1 MMYFNKITEQRCR
14 ILGLMLL
21 IATLTLSVIISPAL
35 AKCDKDK
42 SDKRDEPVV
51 KVMTYNMDAG
61 TDLLYFFNP
70 ALTPI
75 DPNTNEHM
83 DPITATI
90 GELEASNLP
99 GRAEL
104 LVKQIAKEKPDLI
117 SLQEVTEWVI
127 NLDPK
132 NPNSISIDIDQLDLL
147 MDALKALHE
156 KYKVVTVQELTDIP
170 PIYSEG
176 YLGFLDR
183 NVILAR
189 SEVDVL
195 GTDSGLYTE
204 NIYNTI
210 ISIYGS
216 YDAAYPSFGP
226 LLDLLELEQDGW
238 LSVNAKVGGKRF
250 LFFGT
255 HLESA
260 IGSWDV
266 TQEGQ
271 GQELIQTI
279 IPSQNPS
286 GLPVILAGDFNS
298 DASGYPYALD
308 KTPTADMIYSAGYDD
323 TWDTLHPKKLGLTW
337 PLFLEDPPI
346 YDDLPTPCERID
358 LIFEQGLKVQEVEV
372 VGANPT
378 HRGLYPSDH
387 AGVVAI
393 LEIEKCKKDH
403 EVDRSGGGDH
413 RK

>member
-1 MMYFNKITEQRCR
+1 MMYFMKVKEQRCR
-14 ILGLMLL
+14 ILVLVLL
-21 IATLTLSVIISPAL
+21 IATFTLSVIVSPAS
-35 AKCDKDK
+35 AKSDKDKCDKRDN
-42 SDKRDEPVV
+42 SDV

-61 TDLLYFFNP
+61 TDLLYFFSGMSLPDAVNQ
-70 ALTPI
+70 
-75 DPNTNEHM
+75 
-83 DPITATI
+83 TI
-90 GELEASNLP
+90 GELEVSNFV
-99 GRAEL
+99 GRAKL
-104 LVKQIAKEKPDLI
+104 LAKQIAKEKPDLI

-127 NLDPK
+127 NLDPE

-156 KYKVVTVQELTDIP
+156 KYKVVIVQNLTNIP

-210 ISIYGS
+210 ISLFSSDDIAS
-216 YDAAYPSFGP
+216 LFGP
-226 LLDLLELEQDGW
+226 LLDLLELEQNGW

-279 IPSQNPS
+279 IPLQNPS

-298 DASGYPYALD
+298 DASGYAYALD
-308 KTPTADMIYSAGYDD
+308 KTPTADMIYAAGYDD

-358 LIFEQGLKVQEVEV
+358 LIFEQGLKVQDVDV

-378 HRGLYPSDH
+378 NTGLYPSDH
-387 AGVVAI
+387 AGVVAT

-403 EVDRSGGGDH
+403 EDDRSEKGDH